1 MQAKNDK
8 SVYPDKKQK
17 EKILTMDT
25 TTISFEDLMTSDKY
39 NNDNSAVIVAT
50 IFDDNEDWE
59 AVNDFLANQLG
70 FSKDKNLIGVHRI
83 TGNILGDE
91 GRTDYLLVFDN
102 EDVPFNFMARLR
114 FSDIKWTDD
123 FIDNYKR
130 DFIEE

>member
-1 MQAKNDK
+1 
-8 SVYPDKKQK
+8 
-17 EKILTMDT
+17 MDT

-59 AVNDFLANQLG
+59 SVNDFLANQLC
-70 FSKDKNLIGVHRI
+70 FSKGKNLIGVHRI

-102 EDVPFNFMARLR
+102 EDVPFDFKARLR
-114 FSDIKWTDD
+114 FPDIKWTDD